1 MRELYRHKVL
11 VAAHRGNS
19 MYFPENTMPA
29 FESALTLDVDM
40 IENDLHMTADGEI
53 IVMHDHTVDRTTDG
67 TGPIREKTL
76 AEMKELDAG
85 AWKGA
90 EFAGVRVPTFLEFL
104 ELVRDRKDMLFNIE
118 LKDYPHLEG
127 ERAFQS
133 CDKSLAMMEEY
144 GIADRSVIN
153 SWSGE
158 LLEYI
163 DRKYHHRY
171 NLHGYFPLSLMGE
184 NQTRDPYDYLYC
196 ICLFDKEKTVADRE
210 CFDYA
215 LSRGVEPWVFYK
227 KEDEEIYRKAVERGA
242 VLFTA
247 NDPARADEVLK
258 GLGVR

>member
-1 MRELYRHKVL
+1 
-11 VAAHRGNS
+11 
-19 MYFPENTMPA
+19 MPA

-67 TGPIREKTL
+67 SGPISEKTL

-85 AWKGA
+85 AWKGPQ
-90 EFAGVRVPTFLEFL
+90 FAGVRVPTFLEFL
-104 ELVRDRKDMLFNIE
+104 ELVRDRRDMLFNIE
-118 LKDYPHLEG
+118 MKDYPHLLG
-127 ERAFQS
+127 ERAFRS
-133 CDKSLAMMEEY
+133 CDKIIAMMEEY

-163 DRKYHHRY
+163 DRKYNHRY
-171 NLHGYFPLSLMGE
+171 FLHGYFPLKSMGE

-196 ICLFDKEKTVADRE
+196 ICLFDDEKTVADKKHFE
-210 CFDYA
+210 YA
-215 LSRGVEPWVFYK
+215 ASRGVEPWVYYAQ
-227 KEDEEIYRKAVERGA
+227 EDEEVYRKAAEHGA
-242 VLFTA
+242 VMFTA
-247 NDPARADEVLK
+247 NDPLRADAILR